1 MDKVCIVLLTL
12 SVTDLMESASNG
24 YVRSKSPSRRFI
36 FDANHTFT
44 GWASWQQQAACSIL
58 CVSGYETVTKQ
69 CCETGD
75 NRLCYNLPW
84 DKLKMY
90 VGTCP
95 NSTTLDTTVG
105 SPTTTTTLKTT
116 TTRRTRATTTIKL
129 PKTLPPVTTTCAV
142 CAGPKFLCE
151 KLYAPTPC
159 PPPNNY
165 CINTITNHKDGTK
178 ISRQSMWK
186 LRHML

>member
-95 NSTTLDTTVG
+95 
-105 SPTTTTTLKTT
+105 
-116 TTRRTRATTTIKL
+116 
-129 PKTLPPVTTTCAV
+129 TTCAV